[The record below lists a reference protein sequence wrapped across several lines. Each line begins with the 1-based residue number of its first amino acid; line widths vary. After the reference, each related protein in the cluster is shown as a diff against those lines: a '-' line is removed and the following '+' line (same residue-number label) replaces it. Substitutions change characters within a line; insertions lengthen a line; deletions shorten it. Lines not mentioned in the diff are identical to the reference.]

1 MEDVKEENLETTEN
15 EEDIFGGTFHERD
28 TLSENNIV
36 DESCRI
42 NVDFL
47 GEEPPEFSIVPI
59 AVDPILKKYIDG
71 SSLRQ
76 YQFQLISCN
85 YYGADVMQNIANSTF
100 YENLY
105 NLIEK
110 NNDAGILPKIKGIE
124 SIECLN
130 NGAILDVT
138 TNTARYSIQMK
149 ITYEK

>member
-1 MEDVKEENLETTEN
+1 MIEKIRQYL
-15 EEDIFGGTFHERD
+15 I
-28 TLSENNIV
+28 ENNIV
-36 DESCRI
+36 DENCRI

-47 GEEPPEFSIVPI
+47 GEEPTEFSIVPI
-59 AVDPILKKYIDG
+59 TVDPILKKYIDG

-105 NLIEK
+105 NLIEE
-110 NNDAGILPKIKGIE
+110 NNDVGILPKIKGIE

-149 ITYEK
+149 ITYER

>member
-1 MEDVKEENLETTEN
+1 MIEKIRQYLIENK
-15 EEDIFGGTFHERD
+15 
-28 TLSENNIV
+28 IV
-36 DESCRI
+36 DENCRV

-47 GEEPPEFSIVPI
+47 GEEPTEFSIVPI

-105 NLIEK
+105 NLIEG

>member
-1 MEDVKEENLETTEN
+1 MIEKIRKYLIEN
-15 EEDIFGGTFHERD
+15 E
-28 TLSENNIV
+28 IV
-36 DESCRI
+36 DEVCRV

-47 GEEPPEFSIVPI
+47 GENPTEFAIIPI
-59 AVDPILKKYIDG
+59 AVNPILKKYIDG

-85 YYGADVMQNIANSTF
+85 YYGADVMQNMANSKF
-100 YENLY
+100 YEELY
-105 NLIEK
+105 DKIES
-110 NNDAGILPKIKGIE
+110 NNDDEILPDIKGIE

>member
-1 MEDVKEENLETTEN
+1 MIEKIRQYL
-15 EEDIFGGTFHERD
+15 I
-28 TLSENNIV
+28 ENNIV
-36 DESCRI
+36 DENCRI

-47 GEEPPEFSIVPI
+47 GEEPTEFSIVPI

-105 NLIEK
+105 NLIEE
-110 NNDAGILPKIKGIE
+110 NNDVGILPKIKGIE

-149 ITYEK
+149 ITYER

>member
-1 MEDVKEENLETTEN
+1 MIEKIRKYLIEN
-15 EEDIFGGTFHERD
+15 E
-28 TLSENNIV
+28 IV
-36 DESCRI
+36 DEECRV

-47 GEEPPEFSIVPI
+47 GENPTEFAIIPI
-59 AVDPILKKYIDG
+59 AVNPILKKYIDG

-85 YYGADVMQNIANSTF
+85 YYGADIMQNMANSKF
-100 YENLY
+100 YEELY
-105 NLIEK
+105 DKIES
-110 NNDAGILPKIKGIE
+110 NNDDGILPDIKGIE

>member
-1 MEDVKEENLETTEN
+1 MIEKIRQYLID
-15 EEDIFGGTFHERD
+15 
-28 TLSENNIV
+28 NNII
-36 DESCRI
+36 DENYRI

-47 GEEPPEFSIVPI
+47 GENPTEFAIVPI
-59 AVDPILKKYIDG
+59 PVDPILEKYVDG

-85 YYGADVMQNIANSTF
+85 NYGADVLQNMSNSKF
-100 YENLY
+100 YEDLY
-105 NLIEK
+105 DLIEL
-110 NNDAGILPKIKGIE
+110 NNNEGILPDIDGIE
-124 SIECLN
+124 TIECLN

>member
-1 MEDVKEENLETTEN
+1 MIEKIRQYLIENK
-15 EEDIFGGTFHERD
+15 
-28 TLSENNIV
+28 IV
-36 DESCRI
+36 DENCRI

-47 GEEPPEFSIVPI
+47 GEEPTEFSIVPI

-85 YYGADVMQNIANSTF
+85 YYGSDVMQNIANSTF

-105 NLIEK
+105 NLIEEK
-110 NNDAGILPKIKGIE
+110 NDAGILPKIKGIE

-149 ITYEK
+149 ITYER

>member
-1 MEDVKEENLETTEN
+1 MIDNKIIDENY
-15 EEDIFGGTFHERD
+15 
-28 TLSENNIV
+28 
-36 DESCRI
+36 RI

-47 GEEPPEFSIVPI
+47 GENPTEFAIVPI
-59 AVDPILKKYIDG
+59 PVDPILEKYVDG

-85 YYGADVMQNIANSTF
+85 DYGADVLQNMANSQF
-100 YENLY
+100 YEDLY
-105 NLIEK
+105 DLIENNNK
-110 NNDAGILPKIKGIE
+110 NEIWPDINGIE

-130 NGAILDVT
+130 NGAILDAT

>member
-1 MEDVKEENLETTEN
+1 MIEKIRQYL
-15 EEDIFGGTFHERD
+15 I
-28 TLSENNIV
+28 ENNIV
-36 DESCRI
+36 DENCRI

-47 GEEPPEFSIVPI
+47 GEEPTEFSIVPI

-105 NLIEK
+105 NLIEE

>member
-1 MEDVKEENLETTEN
+1 MIEKIRKYLIEN
-15 EEDIFGGTFHERD
+15 G
-28 TLSENNIV
+28 IV
-36 DESCRI
+36 DEECRV

-47 GEEPPEFSIVPI
+47 GENPTEFAIIPI
-59 AVDPILKKYIDG
+59 AVNPILKKYIDG

-85 YYGADVMQNIANSTF
+85 YYGADVMQNMANSKF
-100 YENLY
+100 YEELY
-105 NLIEK
+105 DKIES
-110 NNDAGILPKIKGIE
+110 NNDDGILPDIKGIE

>member
-1 MEDVKEENLETTEN
+1 MIEKIRQYLIENK
-15 EEDIFGGTFHERD
+15 
-28 TLSENNIV
+28 SV
-36 DESCRI
+36 DENCRV

-47 GEEPPEFSIVPI
+47 GEEPTEFSIVPI

-105 NLIEK
+105 NLIEG

>member
-1 MEDVKEENLETTEN
+1 MQIRIEKIRQYLIDIDIIDEDY
-15 EEDIFGGTFHERD
+15 
-28 TLSENNIV
+28 
-36 DESCRI
+36 RI

-47 GEEPPEFSIVPI
+47 GENPTEFAIVPI
-59 AVDPILKKYIDG
+59 PVDPILEKHVDG

-85 YYGADVMQNIANSTF
+85 DYGADVLQNMSNSKF
-100 YENLY
+100 YEDLY
-105 NLIEK
+105 DLIEL
-110 NNDAGILPKIKGIE
+110 NNSKGILPDINGIE

-130 NGAILDVT
+130 NGAILDAT